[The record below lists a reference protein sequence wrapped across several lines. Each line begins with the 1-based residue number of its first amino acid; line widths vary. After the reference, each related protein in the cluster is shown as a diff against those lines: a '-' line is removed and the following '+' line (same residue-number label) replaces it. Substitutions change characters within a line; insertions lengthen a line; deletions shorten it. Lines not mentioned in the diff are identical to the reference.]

1 MDGQVVTVHKK
12 PARGESSSTS
22 KRLQPA
28 VQVVLI
34 ENHRAFLRFLV
45 RRLGDEDTAEDV
57 LQQFYLRVV
66 SRGAELRKAES
77 VVAWLYTVLR
87 TTLVD
92 HYRRESS
99 RRNRESD
106 YGLMQSL
113 TKEHWDAE
121 PPDRECACLH
131 EVLPTLRPE
140 YSDVLR
146 RVDLGETPPRK
157 VAIEL
162 GIAAN
167 NLRVRLHRAR
177 QALKR
182 ALLLRCGSCAGRSCL
197 DFDRSLDSTALSVDS
212 AEQYQQISL

>member
-1 MDGQVVTVHKK
+1 MDGQISTVH
-12 PARGESSSTS
+12 ESGA
-22 KRLQPA
+22 KRETNAWPQRMQPA
-28 VQVVLI
+28 VETVLT
-34 ENHRAFLRFLV
+34 ENHRAFLRFLA
-45 RRLGDEDTAEDV
+45 RRLGDEDTAEEV

-66 SRGAELRKAES
+66 SRSAELRKAES

-92 HYRRESS
+92 HYRREAS
-99 RRNRESD
+99 RRNRESN
-106 YGLMQSL
+106 YALMQTL
-113 TKEHWDAE
+113 TEEPRAAE
-121 PPDRECACLH
+121 PPDRTCACLH

-146 RVDLGETPPRK
+146 RVDLGETPPRE
-157 VAIEL
+157 VAVDL

-182 ALLLRCGSCAGRSCL
+182 ALLLRCGSCAGNGCYL
-197 DFDRSLDSTALSVDS
+197 CDSMALPADT
-212 AEQYQQISL
+212 AEQYQKISS